1 MNKMNNIT
9 IYYDYCE
16 LIVKKIGSY
25 DFKMRR
31 VFLTPSSVQRAIQQQ
46 QLHCTHTHAQER
58 MADTGLQHYDTEA

>member
-46 QLHCTHTHAQER
+46 QLHCTHTRARAHGRHWA
-58 MADTGLQHYDTEA
+58 ATL